1 MKRNDMIQ
9 KATFGGG
16 CFWCVEAVMQ
26 RLRGVEEVISGYA
39 GGKVNDPT
47 YREVCGGRTGHAEVV
62 QVTFDS
68 NEISYKDLL
77 TVFMT
82 THDPTTLNRQGAD
95 VGTQYRSIILPHD
108 GPQERIAK
116 EVLLELKD
124 VFEDPIVTEI
134 KSLDVFY
141 EAEEEHHN
149 YYNQHKEQ
157 GYCSFVI
164 SPKINKLKDQY
175 KDRLKAEVV

>member
-1 MKRNDMIQ
+1 M

-16 CFWCVEAVMQ
+16 CFWCVEAVVQ
-26 RLRGVEEVISGYA
+26 RLRGVEAVMSGYA
-39 GGKVNDPT
+39 GGKVKDPS

-62 QVTFDS
+62 QVTFD
-68 NEISYKDLL
+68 EDVISYRDLL
-77 TVFMT
+77 IVFMT

-108 GPQERIAK
+108 EAQTKVAA
-116 EVLLELKD
+116 EVLNDLKD
-124 VFEDPIVTEI
+124 VYDDPIVTEI
-134 KSLDVFY
+134 KPLDAFY

-149 YYNQHKEQ
+149 YYNQHQEQ

-164 SPKINKLKDQY
+164 SPKVQKLKKMYQDKLKD
-175 KDRLKAEVV
+175 EVNV